1 MKKRILFT
9 LGTIAT
15 ISAPIATVVSCGADT
30 TKVEKH
36 DNAVQMTL
44 VPAFKAVM
52 VGGQVAEYIVG
63 QTPNIESIND
73 HPVTPN
79 HTPSATVDVDALMKT
94 AHLQEIIDLIADI
107 GSGATTTLHLDGKD
121 VSLANYE
128 TNKTA
133 QEAVNK

>member
-15 ISAPIATVVSCGADT
+15 VSAPIATVVSCGAET
-30 TKVEKH
+30 TKVES
-36 DNAVQMTL
+36 NSNSVRITAVPL
-44 VPAFKAVM
+44 FKAVM
-52 VGGQVAEYIVG
+52 ANNQVVEYIVG
-63 QTPNIESIND
+63 QTPNIDSIND
-73 HPVTPN
+73 HPVTT
-79 HTPSATVDVDALMKT
+79 HTPSATVDVDALMPT
-94 AHLQEIIDLIADI
+94 AHLQDIINLIADI

-121 VSLANYE
+121 VSLANFE